1 MLPGYSELHSS
12 SILKELSSWRVK
24 KAAGCSC
31 RELEKRLGLP
41 LPASPLCL
49 ALPCPPSTSMTE
61 RAEAGLSWLA
71 SYLAR
76 YRLSSHLLWGQG
88 LGLILAEL

>member
-1 MLPGYSELHSS
+1 MQLSGAGKEARPPSA
-12 SILKELSSWRVK
+12 SIST
-24 KAAGCSC
+24 
-31 RELEKRLGLP
+31 
-41 LPASPLCL
+41 LCL
-49 ALPCPPSTSMTE
+49 ALPCPPSSSMTE

-71 SYLAR
+71 SHLAR